1 MDAVAEVA
9 GSSDAFAEEGSNKV
23 YEAPLAKL
31 SLLGKLALR
40 LGVPP
45 ELIPVIMMSF
55 GCFMDAISDVTFL
68 LSLAFVAAPYVNFA
82 GNHPCTVGVYDPSM
96 VPENGHEDESYSPRN
111 LWCDEDNYED
121 KGPGEFTGDYAYFCE
136 DIIGAAKIFDAGS
149 NSGDLSTS
157 KVQIIAR
164 ILLGAV
170 LAKELFKILPFFH
183 IYVSTHFHNPANFQ
197 SLHNSSIT
205 WVLLLFSKRW
215 KVIAKDS
222 LKFEKEAPAIIHILA
237 DVMIEDVPQLAFTIF
252 LLIVGLRFPCFLAN
266 TDAAAWKDTLSPL
279 DDLCGAITPPTLDDG
294 TICFVFVPSSYKYSG
309 PNILFREN
317 GDIVTVDECSYSYQQ
332 TYSNDPSSL
341 FQQCKTKY
349 PDPEP
354 WSLAEEIPDQ
364 MVDITYMNQ
373 CSSPFSSQSILPFCS
388 CAGFG
393 GGGIDGLMVF
403 SLLMTIISTASKIW
417 KLFSNIQKRHRNIE
431 EAYENK
437 ASRGES
443 GGISALELNEL
454 GGPGGHRRNPSAVSS
469 SPPDARL
476 EEVEALLA
484 NVQKQVKATR
494 KECLERLTDLEEAQK
509 ASEGKFNERLNKI
522 EAK

>member
-1 MDAVAEVA
+1 MDAVTEAA
-9 GSSDAFAEEGSNKV
+9 GSSDAFAEEGSNKA
-23 YEAPLAKL
+23 YEGALGKL

-40 LGVPP
+40 FGVPP

-205 WVLLLFSKRW
+205 WFLLLFSKRW
-215 KVIAKDS
+215 QDIGKDS

-266 TDAAAWKDTLSPL
+266 TDAAAWKDAWGDPNAWRNP
-279 DDLCGAITPPTLDDG
+279 CGAVTPLALDDG
-294 TICFVFVPSSYKYSG
+294 TDCYVAVESDSAGTSLN
-309 PNILFREN
+309 PNILFHDN
-317 GDIVTVDECSYSYQQ
+317 GDIEAVTECDWSTSQDYSY
-332 TYSNDPSSL
+332 DASSPY
-341 FQQCKTKY
+341 QQCQAKFPEHDRPIQNTK
-349 PDPEP
+349 
-354 WSLAEEIPDQ
+354 
-364 MVDITYMNQ
+364 MDITYMNQ
-373 CSSPFSSQSILPFCS
+373 CSSSFSSQSIFPFCS

-417 KLFSNIQKRHRNIE
+417 KLIANIKKRHQNIE

-443 GGISALELNEL
+443 GGISALELSEI
-454 GGPGGHRRNPSAVSS
+454 GATSKRIENPIIQPVSGAAL
-469 SPPDARL
+469 DMRRL
-476 EEVEALLA
+476 EKLESMLA
-484 NVQKQVKATR
+484 NVQKKANASDQELVDI
-494 KECLERLTDLEEAQK
+494 KERLTK
-509 ASEGKFNERLNKI
+509 VER
-522 EAK
+522 EVRV

>member
-1 MDAVAEVA
+1 MPSLRRVPT
-9 GSSDAFAEEGSNKV
+9 KLTR
-23 YEAPLAKL
+23 APFGKL

-40 LGVPP
+40 FGVPP

-68 LSLAFVAAPYVNFA
+68 LSLAFVAAQA
-82 GNHPCTVGVYDPSM
+82 MEARGTTVYVYDLPYDFY
-96 VPENGHEDESYSPRN
+96 GESHSSRN
-111 LWCDEDNYED
+111 IWCDEDNID
-121 KGPGEFTGDYAYFCE
+121 FGSPSFTGDYAYFCE
-136 DIIGAAKIFDAGS
+136 DIKGAGNIFEITEE
-149 NSGDLSTS
+149 SGDLKAS

-197 SLHNSSIT
+197 SLHNSSVT
-205 WVLLLFSKRW
+205 WIVLLFSKRW
-215 KVIAKDS
+215 QSIAKDS
-222 LKFEKEAPAIIHILA
+222 LKCEKEAPAIIHILA
-237 DVMIEDVPQLAFTIF
+237 DVIIEDVPQLSFTCF
-252 LLIVGLRFPCFLAN
+252 LLFLGLKFPCFLAN
-266 TDAAAWKDTLSPL
+266 TDVAAWRDALSSFYG
-279 DDLCGAITPPTLDDG
+279 LCGANPPLMLDDG
-294 TICFVFVPSSYKYSG
+294 TTCSLVVADPHAHAN

-317 GDIVTVDECSYSYQQ
+317 GDIVAVEKCYYDYQQ
-332 TYSNDPSSL
+332 INSYFPSTRYD
-341 FQQCKTKY
+341 QCQTKY
-349 PDPEP
+349 LDRGSVPDE
-354 WSLAEEIPDQ
+354 

-373 CSSPFSSQSILPFCS
+373 YSSPFSSQSILPFCS

-403 SLLMTIISTASKIW
+403 SLLMTIISTASKMW

-431 EAYENK
+431 EAYKNK

-454 GGPGGHRRNPSAVSS
+454 GGPGGQRRHPSAVSS

-484 NVQKQVKATR
+484 NVQKQVKANR
-494 KECLERLTDLEEAQK
+494 KECLDRFKDLEEARK
-509 ASEGKFNERLNKI
+509 VGDEKLEDVNERLNKI
-522 EAK
+522 EAN